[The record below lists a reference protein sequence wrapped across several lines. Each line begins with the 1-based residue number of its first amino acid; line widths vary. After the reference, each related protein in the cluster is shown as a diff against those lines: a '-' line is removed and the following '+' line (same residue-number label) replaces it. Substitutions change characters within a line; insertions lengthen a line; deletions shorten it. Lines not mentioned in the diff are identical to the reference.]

1 MNKTYSGEQI
11 EAAIALSEQ
20 EGVSKAS
27 RQLGICR
34 GTIYKWLV
42 ADKAF
47 KAKLAESF
55 KSDDD

>member
-1 MNKTYSGEQI
+1 MNKTYNGEQI

-20 EGVSKAS
+20 VGVSKAS
-27 RQLGICR
+27 KQLGICR

-47 KAKLAESF
+47 KVKLAASF
-55 KSDDD
+55 KGNNG